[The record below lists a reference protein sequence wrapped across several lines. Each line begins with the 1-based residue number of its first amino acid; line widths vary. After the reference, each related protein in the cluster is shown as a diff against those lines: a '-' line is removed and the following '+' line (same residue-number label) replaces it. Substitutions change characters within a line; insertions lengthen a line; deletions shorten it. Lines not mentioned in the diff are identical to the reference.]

1 MCQVIMLDG
10 KASEKPIFNIKYI
23 TIDIPN
29 IFLLVF
35 DKGNQTKSVLYKK
48 YFIKLFDR
56 CLFTLEVIE
65 GYIVGIISYIPNT
78 K

>member
-1 MCQVIMLDG
+1 MLDG

-23 TIDIPN
+23 TIDISN

-56 CLFTLEVIE
+56 CLFTLEVI

>member
-1 MCQVIMLDG
+1 MSSDRVLKPNG

-35 DKGNQTKSVLYKK
+35 DKGNQTVSSTC
-48 YFIKLFDR
+48 I
-56 CLFTLEVIE
+56 
-65 GYIVGIISYIPNT
+65 
-78 K
+78 